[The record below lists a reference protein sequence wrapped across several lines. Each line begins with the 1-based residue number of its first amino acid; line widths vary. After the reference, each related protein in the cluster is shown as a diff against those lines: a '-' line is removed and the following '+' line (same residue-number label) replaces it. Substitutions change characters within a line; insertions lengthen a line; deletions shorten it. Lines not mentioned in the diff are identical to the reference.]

1 MTLSHQE
8 CFTYGKIETKK
19 GSQPSVTALQ
29 TSFHDAEREKKNKQ
43 IATISWFC
51 NFIVSQ
57 YVFYYPIYHFDC
69 HEVVPERDPAGSL
82 IIREQS
88 PLLKCS
94 CCVLGLAGQLEEPL
108 VVLLWTLCRPSI
120 AILLPYLGFYCH
132 EIVTGNISF
141 YPEVARKS
149 ITR

>member
-1 MTLSHQE
+1 MQCVLPGNETFHPGDSSSIPTVGDCHQLGNLD
-8 CFTYGKIETKK
+8 C
-19 GSQPSVTALQ
+19 LL
-29 TSFHDAEREKKNKQ
+29 
-43 IATISWFC
+43 
-51 NFIVSQ
+51 IVSQ

-108 VVLLWTLCRPSI
+108 VVLLWTLCHPSI

-132 EIVTGNISF
+132 EIVTGNIPWIIIEQSPSF
-141 YPEVARKS
+141 EPLNVM
-149 ITR
+149 IQMF

>member
-1 MTLSHQE
+1 MFSETQLSGEGEAKIPTVGDCHQLGNLD
-8 CFTYGKIETKK
+8 C
-19 GSQPSVTALQ
+19 LL
-29 TSFHDAEREKKNKQ
+29 
-43 IATISWFC
+43 
-51 NFIVSQ
+51 IVSQ

-108 VVLLWTLCRPSI
+108 VVLLWTFVVLQ
-120 AILLPYLGFYCH
+120 LLFYWL
-132 EIVTGNISF
+132 I
-141 YPEVARKS
+141 
-149 ITR
+149 